1 MMERTS
7 GHHQILRCWRLVN
20 LALTLSLV
28 VVVGASALG
37 KPFDHEDEDGEVTRA
52 YQPNGSVRSK
62 RGPSTQISPQPLAV
76 SAGGPLYSFTSA
88 SVRCVLLNA
97 SAIEASRGE
106 WCWTVLYPA
115 AGAHSHVL
123 RAATNVV
130 IAFSLPGSLRGS
142 TAVSQDGLAST
153 ITVFSVQQLRGYVNV
168 SCLWKLSDGAH
179 SNAYAQPRAK
189 SATIYGEGTIYP
201 AATINSHACINN
213 LALVRWSGRYVPVT
227 L

>member
-7 GHHQILRCWRLVN
+7 GHHQKLRCWRLVLN
-20 LALTLSLV
+20 LVLTV
-28 VVVGASALG
+28 VVIGASTFG
-37 KPFDHEDEDGEVTRA
+37 KPFDHEDESGEVKRA

-62 RGPSTQISPQPLAV
+62 RSPSTQISPKPLAV
-76 SAGGPLYSFTSA
+76 SAGRPLYSFTSA

-115 AGAHSHVL
+115 ASAHSHVL
-123 RAATNVV
+123 SSRAATNVV

-142 TAVSQDGLAST
+142 TAVSQDGLEST
-153 ITVFSVQQLRGYVNV
+153 IRFTVFSVQQLRGYVNV
-168 SCLWKLSDGAH
+168 SCLWKLSGGTH
-179 SNAYAQPRAK
+179 SNAQPLAK
-189 SATIYGEGTIYP
+189 SAIIYGEGNTLLQQSIH
-201 AATINSHACINN
+201 THGNN
-213 LALVRWSGRYVPVT
+213 LAVVRWSRRCVPVI

>member
-1 MMERTS
+1 MMELTS
-7 GHHQILRCWRLVN
+7 GHHQKLRCWLLVLN
-20 LALTLSLV
+20 LALTFSLV
-28 VVVGASALG
+28 VAVGANTFG
-37 KPFDHEDEDGEVTRA
+37 KPFDHEHEDDDGEVKRS

-76 SAGGPLYSFTSA
+76 SAGGPFYSFTSA

-106 WCWTVLYPA
+106 WCWTVLYPT

-130 IAFSLPGSLRGS
+130 IAFALPGSLRGS
-142 TAVSQDGLAST
+142 TAVSQDGLEST

-168 SCLWKLSDGAH
+168 TCMWKLSGGAH
-179 SNAYAQPRAK
+179 SNAKPHAK
-189 SATIYGEGTIYP
+189 SASIYGKGTTP
-201 AATINSHACINN
+201 SCVNQSHAWKQFGSRQ
-213 LALVRWSGRYVPVT
+213 VV
-227 L
+227 